1 MYYIGC
7 DLHKEQTWFY
17 VVDQAG
23 KKVLSR
29 SISNK
34 PETLDEFFKTLPLP
48 FELAVESTYNWYFF
62 VDIAEQYAQQV
73 YLANS
78 YELKAFA
85 KRHQKTDKIDAR
97 LIADVLRKGYL
108 PTVTIPDKN
117 TRNVKELLR
126 YRMNIVKDRSRNIFR
141 LKSLLDKLGEDSNG
155 NFTTYKR
162 LESIPLV
169 HFEENYKEIIPGY
182 IQRICFLH
190 KMLHESDK
198 IITKTALKDTN
209 ILNLRTI
216 PGLDYFSASLIK
228 SEIIDINRFASF
240 SRLCAYAGL
249 APRVSQS
256 ADKTFYGP
264 LNINRRKNLQWILL
278 EVVFHFIKA
287 IPEKKNLYKILS
299 KKKGSN
305 TAKVILARSLL
316 KIIYHVL
323 KEKRSFINKL
333 NETFQNAA

>member
-1 MYYIGC
+1 MYYVGC

-17 VVDQAG
+17 VLDQAG

-34 PETLDEFFKTLPLP
+34 PETLEEFFKTLPVP
-48 FELAVESTYNWYFF
+48 FELAVESTYNWYYF
-62 VDIAEQYAQQV
+62 VDIAEKYAQQV

-85 KRHQKTDKIDAR
+85 KRHKKTDKIDAR

-117 TRNVKELLR
+117 TRNIKELLR

-141 LKSLLDKLGEDSNG
+141 LKSLLDKLGEDSIG

-162 LESIPLV
+162 IESIPVV
-169 HFEENYKEIIPGY
+169 HLEGNYQEITLGY
-182 IQRICFLH
+182 VQRICSLNRI
-190 KMLHESDK
+190 LTASDK
-198 IITKTALKDTN
+198 LIAKTALKDTD

-240 SRLCAYAGL
+240 NRLCAYAGL

-256 ADKTFYGP
+256 ANKTTYGP

-278 EVVFHFIKA
+278 EVVFHFKKA
-287 IPEKKNLYKILS
+287 IPEKKALYEILA

-305 TAKVILARSLL
+305 TAKVIIARHLL
-316 KIIYHVL
+316 KVIYHVL
-323 KEKRSFINKL
+323 KEKRGFIKYHRTVL
-333 NETFQNAA
+333 KKAA